1 MHKKSESFICICSF
15 LNLSI
20 SLGIDIM
27 TMEEKIR
34 YGMLALAGLG
44 LLLPALG
51 IKITPLEPI
60 NGAGF
65 S

>member
-1 MHKKSESFICICSF
+1 
-15 LNLSI
+15 
-20 SLGIDIM
+20 M